1 MATVTQGGLNKLYV
15 EMATVT
21 QGGLNELYV
30 EMATV
35 SLLFVVYYCIRTW
48 FLILWRTIT
57 LGRILFIASKQ
68 LFPPSSILISWYMVF
83 LLLAKIQMKN
93 KLCLCQCKGCVFAR
107 GENNIVNCTPNIK
120 LTKIHQLLCQ
130 KYIHCTFASC

>member
-35 SLLFVVYYCIRTW
+35 SLLFVVYYCIKPD
-48 FLILWRTIT
+48 FLFY
-57 LGRILFIASKQ
+57 GGQ
-68 LFPPSSILISWYMVF
+68 
-83 LLLAKIQMKN
+83 
-93 KLCLCQCKGCVFAR
+93 
-107 GENNIVNCTPNIK
+107 
-120 LTKIHQLLCQ
+120 
-130 KYIHCTFASC
+130 